1 MPKHVKVHDASGGGK
16 KTTVSIKEYEVTNP
30 VVALVGISCYKAF
43 DDSLYDL
50 PGVEEDIKKCIQVF
64 NNHLWYDME
73 IVSNR
78 SPTDPKGAF
87 PITKDVLNAFF
98 PDIRTK
104 FAKPEHDALICVLWC
119 VNCFICHLSLFTAY
133 MQHN

>member
-1 MPKHVKVHDASGGGK
+1 MFKHVKVHDASRRGK
-16 KTTVSIKEYEVTNP
+16 KVNVSIKEYELTNP
-30 VVALVGISCYKAF
+30 VVALVGISCYNTF

-64 NNHLWYDME
+64 NNHLGYDME

-78 SPTDPKGAF
+78 SPAF
-87 PITKDVLNAFF
+87 AITQDVLNAFF
-98 PDIRTK
+98 LDQIRTK

-119 VNCFICHLSLFTAY
+119 VYCFICHLSPFTTY
-133 MQHN
+133 M